1 MIFRTEID
9 IKKADF
15 GITYADRLFFLGSCF
30 STNMADQLQA
40 HKFPTLVN
48 PTGVLFNP
56 CSIANLLQR
65 VIDNTAF
72 APEDTF
78 LTDGIW
84 RSFQLHGSFATA
96 SQDELLSIANSAIS
110 QAHQFIKK
118 TTVLFITLGTAW
130 AYRLKRTNEVVANC
144 HKEPASSFERFRL
157 TPDDVE
163 AELLP
168 VIQQLIEQNK
178 KINIVFTVSPIRHWK
193 DGAHGNQVSKSTLL
207 LAIEQLVELFPGN
220 VHYFPSYEIMMD
232 DLRDYRFYADD
243 MLHPSDEAIRYIFEL
258 FGKAYFSK
266 ETLKDM
272 EDIRSV
278 VQASQ
283 HRPLNPQSF
292 SFQLF
297 REKTLRKIEELEQK
311 FPFLDFGREKA
322 QMNGE
327 ANGKTI

>member
-1 MIFRTEID
+1 MIFRTEIEL
-9 IKKADF
+9 KKAAF

-30 STNMADQLQA
+30 SSNMAEQLQTR
-40 HKFPTLVN
+40 KFPLMVN

-56 CSIANLLQR
+56 CSIANLLLR
-65 VIDNTAF
+65 VIENEPF
-72 APEDTF
+72 KPEDTF
-78 LTDGIW
+78 LSDGIW
-84 RSFQLHGSFATA
+84 RSFHLHSSFASTR
-96 SQDELLSIANSAIS
+96 QDELLSQANTAIEE
-110 QAHQFIKK
+110 AHRFLKK

-157 TPDDVE
+157 TPDEVV

-168 VIQQLIEQNK
+168 AIQQLIEQNK

-193 DGAHGNQVSKSTLL
+193 DGAHGNQLSKSTLL
-207 LAIEQLVELFPGN
+207 LATEQLADLFPSN

-283 HRPLNPQSF
+283 HRPLNPKSF

-327 ANGKTI
+327 ANRKTI